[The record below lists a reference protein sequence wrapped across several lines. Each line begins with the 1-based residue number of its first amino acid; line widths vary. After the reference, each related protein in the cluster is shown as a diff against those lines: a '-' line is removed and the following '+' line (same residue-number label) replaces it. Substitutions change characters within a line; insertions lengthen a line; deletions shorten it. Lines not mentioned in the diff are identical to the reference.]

1 MQTTLRI
8 NDELYRRAKIEAAKE
23 GVTLT
28 RFIEQAL
35 QLRLQQKPARGRIQL
50 SSFHSGQPFSYEPED
65 LKRLIQETDLGGQA

>member
-8 NDELYRRAKIEAAKE
+8 DDQLYRRAKAEAAKE

-35 QLRLQQKPARGRIQL
+35 QLRLQQKPGGVKL
-50 SSFHSGQPFSYEPED
+50 SSFNSGHPFEYGPDD
-65 LKRLIQETDLGGQA
+65 LKRLIRETDVGGQA

>member
-8 NDELYRRAKIEAAKE
+8 DDQLYRRAKAEAAKE

-35 QLRLQQKPARGRIQL
+35 QLRLQQKPGGSVKL
-50 SSFHSGQPFSYEPED
+50 SSFNSGHTFDYEPDD
-65 LKRLIQETDLGGQA
+65 LKRLIRETDVGGQP